1 MAETQ
6 RVSPSSSRTAG
17 QPSLPDADPG
27 HDKPR
32 ASTQPLSRTEKTL
45 RGVLLLGMA
54 STAAVLLT
62 TGPALPNAD
71 ILLGSTILFAGI
83 SLLVVIE
90 LCRR

>member
-1 MAETQ
+1 M
-6 RVSPSSSRTAG
+6 
-17 QPSLPDADPG
+17 
-27 HDKPR
+27 
-32 ASTQPLSRTEKTL
+32 
-45 RGVLLLGMA
+45 LLLGMA